1 MNANEPHTAVDMQQL
16 KVVVGRFTAE
26 LMNRSMGD
34 VLQIVR
40 RADLS
45 LPRMVT
51 LTYLSRHSGA
61 SISEIGDYLN
71 LSLGATSHLVDQLVE
86 HGYVTRFESLIDR
99 RHKQVE
105 ITVKGRELVDE
116 MRQARADEAAR
127 LLGELPAPL
136 LATLSTTLSEVLE
149 YWEAVGSRE

>member
-1 MNANEPHTAVDMQQL
+1 M
-16 KVVVGRFTAE
+16 
-26 LMNRSMGD
+26 
-34 VLQIVR
+34 
-40 RADLS
+40 
-45 LPRMVT
+45 
-51 LTYLSRHSGA
+51 SRHSGA

-105 ITVKGRELVDE
+105 ITAKGRELVDE

>member
-1 MNANEPHTAVDMQQL
+1 MSADQPEAEVDMQQL
-16 KVVVGRFTAE
+16 KAVVGRFAAE

-34 VLQIVR
+34 VLQIMR

-45 LPRMVT
+45 LPRLVT
-51 LTYLSRHSGA
+51 LTYLSRQNGA

-71 LSLGATSHLVDQLVE
+71 LSLGATSHLIDQLVE

-105 ITVKGRELVDE
+105 ITAKGRELVDE

-136 LATLSTTLSEVLE
+136 LATLSATLSEVLDR
-149 YWEAVGSRE
+149 WEGVGKSE